1 MNIKEASKI
10 TDVPASTIRYYEKE
24 HIIPAV
30 DRNDSGVRD
39 FDDHAIRRISFAK
52 KMRDAGMEISTLKQ
66 YINLFDNVENS
77 EDQQLALLVEQKS
90 IMEEKRDKMQKA
102 IDHLEHK
109 IKNFDTHML
118 KVEDELRTMK
128 ANKKERL

>member
-1 MNIKEASKI
+1 MNIKEASQI

-52 KMRDAGMEISTLKQ
+52 KCETPEWKS
-66 YINLFDNVENS
+66 
-77 EDQQLALLVEQKS
+77 AL
-90 IMEEKRDKMQKA
+90 
-102 IDHLEHK
+102 
-109 IKNFDTHML
+109 
-118 KVEDELRTMK
+118 
-128 ANKKERL
+128 